1 MKKLI
6 CYAVITLAGVQAI
19 LAGFL
24 LYNLGSAR
32 TVGYAGGAMILGT
45 IIAIIGVYLLW
56 SAGEENIR

>member
-6 CYAVITLAGVQAI
+6 CYAVITLVGVQAL

-24 LYNLGSAR
+24 LDNLGSAR
-32 TVGYAGGAMILGT
+32 TVGYAWGAMILGAV
-45 IIAIIGVYLLW
+45 IAIVGVYLLW